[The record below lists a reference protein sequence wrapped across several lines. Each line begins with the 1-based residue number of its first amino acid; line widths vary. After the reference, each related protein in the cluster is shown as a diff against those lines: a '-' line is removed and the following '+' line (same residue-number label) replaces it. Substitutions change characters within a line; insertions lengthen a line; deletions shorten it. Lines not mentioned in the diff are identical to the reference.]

1 MEQVSLK
8 FVATTSGGELQGGS
22 PEARVS
28 RVCTDSRKAQPGD
41 LFFALAGELFDG
53 HHFLVEAAHKGV
65 AAVVVERGKM
75 PAPTLH
81 CGLIVVDDS
90 RRALGRLAASY
101 RRQFD
106 LPILA
111 VAGSNGKT
119 TTKEL
124 LAAVLR
130 QKMGVLS
137 SEASFNNDVGVP
149 LSLLRLE
156 RAHQA
161 AVLEA
166 GTNHPGELAPLIEM
180 IQPRFGVL
188 TSIGREHLEFFGD
201 LAGVAQEEG
210 CLAELLPESGTLFV
224 NGDSEWTPALE
235 RRTKAKVVKVGFG
248 VGNHWRAE
256 NARVQLTGVT
266 FRVTGPGL
274 GFNADF
280 QIKLLGRHQVVN
292 ALLAM
297 AAGAELGLSAVEIRR
312 GLESCEPPK
321 MRMQLYEVSG
331 VQVLDDTYNA
341 NADSTL
347 AALQALRDLPCS
359 GRRLAILGDM
369 AELGAFTEAAHAEA
383 GRLSADYGVDHLV
396 AIGKWAGLT
405 AEAARAAGLPEVTE
419 FSDVQRAAPEVKK
432 MVRAGDL
439 VLLKASRASG
449 LERISEALRNGR
461 R

>member
-1 MEQVSLK
+1 MRILDLRRPGSATADRLALMDPARKGTFTSNLLAEVEQHP
-8 FVATTSGGELQGGS
+8 VALYFTGWQH
-22 PEARVS
+22 
-28 RVCTDSRKAQPGD
+28 
-41 LFFALAGELFDG
+41 AGE
-53 HHFLVEAAHKGV
+53 
-65 AAVVVERGKM
+65 
-75 PAPTLH
+75 
-81 CGLIVVDDS
+81 
-90 RRALGRLAASY
+90 
-101 RRQFD
+101 
-106 LPILA
+106 
-111 VAGSNGKT
+111 N
-119 TTKEL
+119 

-149 LSLLRLE
+149 LTLLRLE
-156 RAHQA
+156 SAHQV

-248 VGNHWRAE
+248 AGNHWRAE

-297 AAGAELGLSAVEIRR
+297 AAGAELGLSAAEIRR

-383 GRLSADYGVDHLV
+383 GRLSADYGIDRLV
-396 AIGKWAGLT
+396 AIGKWAGPT

-419 FSDVQRAAPEVKK
+419 FPDVQRAAPEVKK